1 MGTEGDSVVA
11 AWSAQWGQFNQ
22 FTRKEGKRE
31 RQSPKDSVGEY
42 SREKAASVNSLGKAW
57 IAGKHKGNQ
66 CAGAAVPR
74 EWGEPEQGMCS
85 ILQGPGGRGGAETKP
100 YNAVGFSLKEILLTP
115 AAMCG

>member
-42 SREKAASVNSLGKAW
+42 SRKKAASVNSLGKAW

-74 EWGEPEQGMCS
+74 GVGETRARDVLHPPGPWGQ
-85 ILQGPGGRGGAETKP
+85 GRGRNKA
-100 YNAVGFSLKEILLTP
+100 I
-115 AAMCG
+115 